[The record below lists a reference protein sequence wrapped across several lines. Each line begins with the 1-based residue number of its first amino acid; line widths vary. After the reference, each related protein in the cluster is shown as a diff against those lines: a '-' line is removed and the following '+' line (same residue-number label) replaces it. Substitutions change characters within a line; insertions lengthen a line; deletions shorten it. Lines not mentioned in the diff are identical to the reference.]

1 MTSPDPALAPLAL
14 IVAVA
19 RNGVI
24 GKGGAL
30 PWHVSEDLKHF
41 KKTTSGHVII
51 MGRKTHDSIGRALPK
66 RRNIVVTRQPGA
78 LFAGCEAA
86 HSLAEAIALARTTD
100 DCPFIIGGASLY
112 EEALPLATELHLT
125 TIDEDVDGDTY
136 FPEGLSEFVE
146 VESRD
151 GETAGVVFKVLRRK
165 APRHAG
171 TGAGTDADAGRST
184 ATRPL
189 SSAPCTPAAPGNP
202 PQKSPAPCPSPP
214 APAG

>member
-165 APRHAG
+165 ALRHAG
-171 TGAGTDADAGRST
+171 TDAGTDADAGRST